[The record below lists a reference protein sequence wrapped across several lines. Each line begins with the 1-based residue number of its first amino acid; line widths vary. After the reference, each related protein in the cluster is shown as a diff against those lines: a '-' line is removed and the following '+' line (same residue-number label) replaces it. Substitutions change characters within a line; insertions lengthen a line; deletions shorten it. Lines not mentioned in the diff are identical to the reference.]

1 MKVAVVGAG
10 YWGPNLV
17 RVFAQNA
24 DVEKVTVCD
33 IDRKRLDRMKKAHPG
48 IDVADDLDKLLAD
61 ASVDAVVVA
70 LPAALHYEATRKALL
85 AGKHVLVEKPLAST
99 AAEAEELCELAE
111 RGKRVLMVGHTFL
124 FNAAVKRVKEYIDGG
139 TLGEVYYVYGQR
151 LNLGIVRKDVDALW
165 NLAPHDISILLHWL
179 GDRTPEQVSYQG
191 ASYLQPG
198 VDDVGFLAMK
208 FPGGVMG
215 HIHVSWLDPGK
226 VRRMTVVGSAKMV
239 VYDDVSADAR
249 VQLFDKGIDRKQID
263 TSLGSFNDYA
273 EFQLLQRAGDLLIPR
288 VDFPE
293 PLKEE
298 AAHFVACCRGGV
310 KPIADGANGLRV
322 VRVLEAARRSRDAG
336 GATVRL

>member
-1 MKVAVVGAG
+1 
-10 YWGPNLV
+10 
-17 RVFAQNA
+17 
-24 DVEKVTVCD
+24 VTVCD
-33 IDRKRLDRMKKAHPG
+33 IDRKRLDKIKKAQPG
-48 IDVADDLDKLLAD
+48 VDLADDFDKLLAGGTI
-61 ASVDAVVVA
+61 DAVVVA
-70 LPAALHYEATRKALL
+70 LPAALHYEAARKALA

-99 AAEAEELCELAE
+99 AKEAEELCELAE
-111 RGKRVLMVGHTFL
+111 RERRVLMVGHTFL

-139 TLGEVYYVYGQR
+139 VLGEVYYVYGQR

-198 VDDVGFLAMK
+198 VDDVGFLTMK
-208 FPGGVMG
+208 FPGGIMG

-249 VQLFDKGIDRKQID
+249 VQLFDKGIDRKQTD
-263 TSLGSFNDYA
+263 TNLGTFTEYA

-310 KPIADGANGLRV
+310 TPIADGANGLRV
-322 VRVLEAARRSRDAG
+322 VRVLEAARRSREHG